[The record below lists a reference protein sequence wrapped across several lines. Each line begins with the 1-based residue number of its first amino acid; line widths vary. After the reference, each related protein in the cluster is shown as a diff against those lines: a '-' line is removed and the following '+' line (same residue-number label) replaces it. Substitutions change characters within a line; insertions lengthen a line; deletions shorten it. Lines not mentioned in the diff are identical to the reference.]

1 MSGLRVVTDETPPLT
16 RDELQS
22 RGNGLLRDARLAMIE
37 ALHISTG
44 SGLFRGGSFTPL
56 MVKRLHEQAK
66 EAVAAWSNVEAQL
79 GELVREFDKSK
90 AGQ

>member
-1 MSGLRVVTDETPPLT
+1 MADLRVVSDETPALS

-37 ALHISTG
+37 ALHVSTG

-66 EAVAAWSNVEAQL
+66 ESVAAWSKVEARL
-79 GELVREFDKSK
+79 AELVRE
-90 AGQ
+90 